1 MEGLNRPTPSASSV
15 QAPLTVQDAAHDGTN
30 LADRGVLNPVSS
42 LYRTIHRN
50 LRQSGTKAGKGT
62 RTLDCHPSDSE
73 QLLACFVFHLLLLV
87 DGVIAELQP
96 TFGDTLLYSSLTL
109 DRTTRGTLEE
119 ESIAR
124 RPSQMVNV
132 ALELAGA

>member
-1 MEGLNRPTPSASSV
+1 MMGLTWQIAVCSILSHRF
-15 QAPLTVQDAAHDGTN
+15 TVQYT
-30 LADRGVLNPVSS
+30 V
-42 LYRTIHRN
+42 T

-96 TFGDTLLYSSLTL
+96 TFGDILLYSSLTL

-124 RPSQMVNV
+124 RPSQTVSV